1 VLDGID
7 LDPDEATGLTFE
19 PVPRSCVRGQLPVAV
34 GSPIT
39 AIEDEYNRSA
49 RQEFGQMPGPP
60 LLIGQREVGRLIHA
74 IPSSGDFGGL
84 DQPHDA
90 TDSDPPV
97 EPDAEETDEDGT
109 SKPG

>member
-1 VLDGID
+1 
-7 LDPDEATGLTFE
+7 
-19 PVPRSCVRGQLPVAV
+19 
-34 GSPIT
+34 
-39 AIEDEYNRSA
+39 
-49 RQEFGQMPGPP
+49 MPGPP

-97 EPDAEETDEDGT
+97 EPDAEETDEDGK
-109 SKPG
+109 SKPGQGRAARQRPDTKRDHSRRRPDQLEVQHGPKLVDQSVSAEQ